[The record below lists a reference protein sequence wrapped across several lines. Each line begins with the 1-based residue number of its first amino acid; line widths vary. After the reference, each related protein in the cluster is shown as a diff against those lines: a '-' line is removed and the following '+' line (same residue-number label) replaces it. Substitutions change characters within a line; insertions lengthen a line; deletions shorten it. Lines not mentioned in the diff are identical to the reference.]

1 MEVVILTFSLGQ
13 LVLVNNKPGVITNI
27 GKGAYAVNIDGTNE
41 WFNEEDIISMYPKD
55 SVQFYQG
62 NLLDIEFKINQ
73 YLIKNN
79 NKSVKQITATGS
91 GNDSLVIVVYTNS

>member
-1 MEVVILTFSLGQ
+1 MVILTFSLGQ
-13 LVLVNNKPGVITNI
+13 LVLVNKKPGVITNI
-27 GKGAYAVNIDGTNE
+27 GKGAYAVNVDGTNE

-62 NLLDIEFKINQ
+62 NLLDVEFKINQ

-79 NKSVKQITATGS
+79 NKTVKQISVTGS
-91 GNDSLVIVVYTNS
+91 GSDSVVIVVYTNS

>member
-1 MEVVILTFSLGQ
+1 MVILTFSLGQ

-41 WFNEEDIISMYPKD
+41 WFNEEDIISMYPQD

-62 NLLDIEFKINQ
+62 NLLDVEFKINQ
-73 YLIKNN
+73 YLVKNN
-79 NKSVKQITATGS
+79 NKSIKQITATGS
-91 GNDSLVIVVYTNS
+91 GDDRLVVVVYTNS

>member
-1 MEVVILTFSLGQ
+1 MVILTFSLGQ
-13 LVLVNNKPGVITNI
+13 LVLANNKPGVITNI

-62 NLLDIEFKINQ
+62 NLLDVEFKINQ

-79 NKSVKQITATGS
+79 NKTVKQISVTGS
-91 GNDSLVIVVYTNS
+91 GSDSVVIVVYTNS

>member
-1 MEVVILTFSLGQ
+1 MVILSFSLGQ

-41 WFNEEDIISMYPKD
+41 WFNEEDIISMYPQD

-62 NLLDIEFKINQ
+62 NLLDVGFKINQ
-73 YLIKNN
+73 YLVKNN
-79 NKSVKQITATGS
+79 NKSIKQITATGS
-91 GNDSLVIVVYTNS
+91 GNDRLVVVVYTNS

>member
-1 MEVVILTFSLGQ
+1 MVILTFSLGQ

-55 SVQFYQG
+55 NVQFYQG
-62 NLLDIEFKINQ
+62 NLLDVEFKINQ
-73 YLIKNN
+73 YLVKNN
-79 NKSVKQITATGS
+79 NKSIKQITATGS
-91 GNDSLVIVVYTNS
+91 GDDKLVVVVYTNS

>member
-13 LVLVNNKPGVITNI
+13 LVLVNKKPGVITNI

-55 SVQFYQG
+55 TVQFYQG
-62 NLLDIEFKINQ
+62 SLLDVEFKINQ
-73 YLIKNN
+73 YLVKNN

>member
-1 MEVVILTFSLGQ
+1 MTFSLGQ

-27 GKGAYAVNIDGTNE
+27 GKGAYAVNIDGTSE
-41 WFNEEDIISMYPKD
+41 WFNEEDIISMYPQD

-62 NLLDIEFKINQ
+62 SLLDIEIKINQ

-79 NKSVKQITATGS
+79 NKSVKQITTTGS
-91 GNDSLVIVVYTNS
+91 GKDSVVIVVYTNS

>member
-1 MEVVILTFSLGQ
+1 MVILTFSLGQ

-41 WFNEEDIISMYPKD
+41 WFNEEDIISMFPQD

-62 NLLDIEFKINQ
+62 SLMDVEFKINQ
-73 YLIKNN
+73 YLVKNN
-79 NKSVKQITATGS
+79 NKSIKQISVTESNNSFVVA
-91 GNDSLVIVVYTNS
+91 VVYANS

>member
-1 MEVVILTFSLGQ
+1 MVILTFSLGQ
-13 LVLVNNKPGVITNI
+13 LVLVNKKPGVITNI

-55 SVQFYQG
+55 TVQFYQG
-62 NLLDIEFKINQ
+62 NLLDVEFKINQ

-79 NKSVKQITATGS
+79 NKTVKQISVTGS
-91 GNDSLVIVVYTNS
+91 GSDSVVIVVYTNS

>member
-1 MEVVILTFSLGQ
+1 MSFSLGQ

-41 WFNEEDIISMYPKD
+41 WFNEEDIISMYPQD

-62 NLLDIEFKINQ
+62 NLLDVEFKINQ

-79 NKSVKQITATGS
+79 NKSIKQITATGS
-91 GNDSLVIVVYTNS
+91 GNDRLVVVVYTNS

>member
-1 MEVVILTFSLGQ
+1 MVILTFSLGQ

-41 WFNEEDIISMYPKD
+41 WFNEEDIISMYPQD
-55 SVQFYQG
+55 TVQFYQG
-62 NLLDIEFKINQ
+62 NLLDVEFKINQ

-79 NKSVKQITATGS
+79 NKSIKQITATGS
-91 GNDSLVIVVYTNS
+91 GNDRLVVVVYTNS

>member
-1 MEVVILTFSLGQ
+1 MTFSLGQ
-13 LVLVNNKPGVITNI
+13 LVLVNKKPGVITNI

-62 NLLDIEFKINQ
+62 SLLDVEFKINQ
-73 YLIKNN
+73 YLVKNN
-79 NKSVKQITATGS
+79 NKSDKQITATGS
-91 GNDSLVIVVYTNS
+91 GNDRLVVVVYTNS

>member
-1 MEVVILTFSLGQ
+1 MTFSLGQ

-27 GKGAYAVNIDGTNE
+27 GKGAYAVNINGTNE

-62 NLLDIEFKINQ
+62 NLLDVEFKINQ
-73 YLIKNN
+73 YLIKNS
-79 NKSVKQITATGS
+79 NKTVKQITVSGS
-91 GNDSLVIVVYTNS
+91 GKDSVVVVVYTNS

>member
-1 MEVVILTFSLGQ
+1 MTFSLGQ
-13 LVLVNNKPGVITNI
+13 LVLVNKKPGVITNI

-62 NLLDIEFKINQ
+62 NLLDVEFKINQ

-79 NKSVKQITATGS
+79 NKTVKQISVTGS
-91 GNDSLVIVVYTNS
+91 GKDSVVVVVYTNS

>member
-1 MEVVILTFSLGQ
+1 MDFSIGQ
-13 LVLVNNKPGVITNI
+13 LVLVNKKPGVITNI

-41 WFNEEDIISMYPKD
+41 WFNEEDIISMHPKD

-62 NLLDIEFKINQ
+62 NLLDVEFKINQ

-79 NKSVKQITATGS
+79 NKTVKQVS
-91 GNDSLVIVVYTNS
+91 VSRNGNDSVVVVVYTYS

>member
-1 MEVVILTFSLGQ
+1 MTFSLGQ
-13 LVLVNNKPGVITNI
+13 LVLVNKKPGVITNI

-62 NLLDIEFKINQ
+62 NLLDVEFKINQ

-79 NKSVKQITATGS
+79 NKTVKQISVTGS
-91 GNDSLVIVVYTNS
+91 GSDSVVIVVYTNS

>member
-1 MEVVILTFSLGQ
+1 MVILTFSLGQ
-13 LVLVNNKPGVITNI
+13 LVLVNKKPGVITNI
-27 GKGAYAVNIDGTNE
+27 GKGAYAVNIDGTNK

-62 NLLDIEFKINQ
+62 NLLDVEFKINQ

-79 NKSVKQITATGS
+79 NKTVKQITVGGS
-91 GNDSLVIVVYTNS
+91 GNDSVVVVYTNS

>member
-1 MEVVILTFSLGQ
+1 MVILTFSLGQ

-55 SVQFYQG
+55 TVQLYQG
-62 NLLDIEFKINQ
+62 NLLDVEFKINQ

-79 NKSVKQITATGS
+79 NKSIKQITATGS
-91 GNDSLVIVVYTNS
+91 GNDRLVVVVYTNS